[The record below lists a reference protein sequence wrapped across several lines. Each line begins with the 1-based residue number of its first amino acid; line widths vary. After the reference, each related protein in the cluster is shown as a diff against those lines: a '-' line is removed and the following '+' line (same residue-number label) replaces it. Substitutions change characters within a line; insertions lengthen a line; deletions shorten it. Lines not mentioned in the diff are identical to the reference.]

1 MPSSEVREQSLQI
14 CRKIA
19 VQINQ
24 FMVEG
29 CLADAMKAGEKDE
42 QDVEHLGIQEIEDL
56 QAGIIQDANDEDKP
70 FMRQFVN
77 TQMFNQ
83 YVEENCEL
91 KTMFTGDDL

>member
-1 MPSSEVREQSLQI
+1 
-14 CRKIA
+14 
-19 VQINQ
+19 
-24 FMVEG
+24 MVEG
-29 CLADAMKAGEKDE
+29 CLADAMKEAGGDQTSDQK
-42 QDVEHLGIQEIEDL
+42 DVEHLGIQEIEDL

-91 KTMFTGDDL
+91 NKTFTGDDL